1 MSLSF
6 LWKWKCRWRYLK
18 YGLVFRPDFLVVWS
32 TSWYRNHS
40 SIIQKLRSRND
51 SCTALTMETWIISPW
66 LSWAGAYVPS
76 LFQRLLNHTSISGE
90 GPNWRNI
97 LFKFNVC
104 WRWRCLLEMMVLAV
118 QRQITSQRLVLK
130 IMFHK
135 SISYT
140 YCIAPRKK
148 YLLWLLLSIWM
159 WHDLDKKLKKKAV
172 FLILNH

>member
-1 MSLSF
+1 MPKYTEPDSVVDGKWCKPHSFNVIWSKQVSYAVGKYLYDFHTMSLSF

-18 YGLVFRPDFLVVWS
+18 YGLVSRPDFLVMWS

-51 SCTALTMETWIISPW
+51 SCAALTMETWIISPW

-90 GPNWRNI
+90 GPNWRNV

-104 WRWRCLLEMMVLAV
+104 CR
-118 QRQITSQRLVLK
+118 
-130 IMFHK
+130 
-135 SISYT
+135 
-140 YCIAPRKK
+140 
-148 YLLWLLLSIWM
+148 
-159 WHDLDKKLKKKAV
+159 
-172 FLILNH
+172 